1 MPRCSWLYLR
11 SISSICISVVNGNL
25 YTLLELNDEVISEIT
40 DKINTCSNIEVVDS
54 KLIVQGNTTA
64 MGYDNITIVFN
75 SDGTWKIEE

>member
-1 MPRCSWLYLR
+1 M
-11 SISSICISVVNGNL
+11 GNL